1 MEELELDK
9 MDFNDLVL
17 KYQDLQEMNFMLEM
31 KDHWT
36 HDDFELSNKYHQMLE
51 KINKEFKKREKGEKN
66 ENIPT

>member
-36 HDDFELSNKYHQMLE
+36 YDDFELSNKYHQMLE
-51 KINKEFKKREKGEKN
+51 KINKEFKKREKGERN